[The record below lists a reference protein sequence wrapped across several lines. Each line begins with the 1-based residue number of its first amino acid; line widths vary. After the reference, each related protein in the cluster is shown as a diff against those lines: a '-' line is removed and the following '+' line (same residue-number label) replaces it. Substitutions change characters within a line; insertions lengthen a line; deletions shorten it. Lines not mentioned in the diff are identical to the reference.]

1 MNYIYIT
8 LQDLNDD
15 LLTFMSKNITQCEK
29 YTWPSE
35 KIEHLKQRFI
45 KANTNAIIAKIDL
58 NTMKLLPIDKVL
70 VEQPPVAL
78 TYYVNV
84 DAPIESETIESA
96 TSEEK
101 IESETI
107 NSDTIESATSEEKI
121 ESPKI
126 ESDTSEEIESAT
138 FEKIEEKIESAKIES
153 DTSEE
158 VESATFEEIEE
169 KIESTTFEEIE
180 EKIESPKIESPKIE
194 SDTSESE
201 GIFHKMKIILY
212 GKGVALIPSYNQK
225 DSCKKYTDDGCGN
238 TGWWNKN
245 CNGWFFKKQFLKNLI
260 INGAELD
267 ESITAFQLSAI
278 FKEDESSVETVD

>member
-126 ESDTSEEIESAT
+126 ES
-138 FEKIEEKIESAKIES
+138 
-153 DTSEE
+153 
-158 VESATFEEIEE
+158 
-169 KIESTTFEEIE
+169 
-180 EKIESPKIESPKIE
+180 PKIE

-267 ESITAFQLSAI
+267 ESITAFQLSSI
-278 FKEDESSVETVD
+278 FQNNESSVEKVY